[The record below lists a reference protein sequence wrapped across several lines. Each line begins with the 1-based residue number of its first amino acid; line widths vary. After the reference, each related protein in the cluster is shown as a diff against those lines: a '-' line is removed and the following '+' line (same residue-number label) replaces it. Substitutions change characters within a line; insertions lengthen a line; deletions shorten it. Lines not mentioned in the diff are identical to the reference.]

1 MKGGAAMK
9 NILRIAALVSLAGAL
24 ACASGSA
31 QKKPDSGGGF
41 RVLDAVV
48 VEREARGGGYQ
59 GGMIY
64 SMGFEARDGEATAH
78 MQFEVTKD
86 QYSRFQEG
94 AHVKLYLADNRLRDI
109 KSGD

>member
-1 MKGGAAMK
+1 MKVEAAMR
-9 NILRIAALVSLAGAL
+9 NILRIVALVSFAAML

-31 QKKPDSGGGF
+31 KKPDKGGGF

-48 VEREARGGGYQ
+48 VEREAQAGGYQ
-59 GGMIY
+59 GTMIY
-64 SMGFEARDGEATAH
+64 TMGFEARDGEATAH
-78 MQFEVTKD
+78 LRYEVTKD
-86 QYSRFQEG
+86 QYFRYQEG

>member
-1 MKGGAAMK
+1 MKVEAAMR
-9 NILRIAALVSLAGAL
+9 NILRIVALVSLAAML

-31 QKKPDSGGGF
+31 RKPDKGGGF

-48 VEREARGGGYQ
+48 VEREAQAAYGGA
-59 GGMIY
+59 MIY

-78 MQFEVTKD
+78 LRYEVTKD
-86 QYSRFQEG
+86 QYFRYQEG
-94 AHVKLYLADNRLRDI
+94 AHVKLYLADDRLRDI